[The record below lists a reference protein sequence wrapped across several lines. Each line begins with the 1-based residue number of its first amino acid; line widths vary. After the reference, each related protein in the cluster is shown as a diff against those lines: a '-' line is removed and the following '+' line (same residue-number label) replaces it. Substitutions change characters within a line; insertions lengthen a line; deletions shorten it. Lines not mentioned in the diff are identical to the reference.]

1 MVPYWDDELGF
12 FSGTYSTLVVE
23 FLILSTGTAMVSG
36 EADPKCRIT
45 LPPLEG
51 GMSEILYGA
60 ISIRLDVS

>member
-1 MVPYWDDELGF
+1 MAVEENVELEGG
-12 FSGTYSTLVVE
+12 SP
-23 FLILSTGTAMVSG
+23 LILSTGTAMVSG